1 MKTLNYGQLNL
12 NQQQQVNQLMADLE
26 GQNPQS
32 TPSVRFVA
40 RGNGTAGEFRPV
52 P

>member
-32 TPSVRFVA
+32 SPVRFVA
-40 RGNGTAGEFRPV
+40 RGTIPSGEFGR
-52 P
+52 